1 MGKFFSW
8 LDNNLMH
15 INISNKFMMKLPIFM
30 IKLGLLVVSYHG
42 AIQIFKRSYLDKI
55 TLNES
60 FSIVDYDSEISELVI
75 NNLAILVFYIMVSA
89 AISYALL
96 MLSTK
101 KEPKRKQMS
110 SFA

>member
-1 MGKFFSW
+1 M
-8 LDNNLMH
+8 
-15 INISNKFMMKLPIFM
+15 
-30 IKLGLLVVSYHG
+30 
-42 AIQIFKRSYLDKI
+42 
-55 TLNES
+55 
-60 FSIVDYDSEISELVI
+60 DYDSEISELVI